1 MRNIEI
7 DFRRLVG
14 ELVRV
19 LRGSRSQPALSRRL
33 GFKTNVVYFWE
44 SGRRHPSIT
53 QVLELAARAG
63 VDLVQAFRCIYPV
76 KAPDWLLCAKS
87 LCDRDIV
94 ARFLSEARGAT
105 PLVHLAEQTGFSRF
119 ALARWIGGDAEP
131 RAWEFLAVVHHS
143 THRLVDFLE
152 PFVRNKPLEAL
163 AAERERVLAARRVAE
178 RFPMSQVLLR
188 CLEFESSRRGEQ
200 VSFAAR
206 LGISSAEEAEMLEL
220 LEATGQ
226 ISRGKHGFKLLRA
239 SPLDMRLHQET
250 APLHR
255 AFWADVARKRA
266 PTSRDGVCAYNV
278 CGVSREG
285 FVELRRLQREY
296 LHKARALI
304 EKSEPVERVALLQVN
319 LVALVDDEAIQSG

>member
-1 MRNIEI
+1 MRNIGI
-7 DFRRLVG
+7 DFQQLVS

-19 LRGSRSQPALSRRL
+19 LRGARSQPALSRRL

-63 VDLVQAFRCIYPV
+63 VDLAQAFRCIYPL
-76 KAPDWLLCAKS
+76 KAPDWLLAARS
-87 LCDRDIV
+87 LQDLDIV

-105 PLVHLAEQTGFSRF
+105 PLVHLAERTGFSRF
-119 ALARWIGGDAEP
+119 ALARWLGGDAEP
-131 RAWEFLAVVHHS
+131 RAWEFFAVVHHS

-152 PFVRNKPLEAL
+152 PFVRNKPLPAL
-163 AAERERVLAARRVAE
+163 EAERERVHAARRVAE

-188 CLEFESSRRGEQ
+188 CLELESSQQGGE

-206 LGISSAEEAEMLEL
+206 LGISVAQEREMLEL

-226 ISRGKHGFKLLRA
+226 ISKGPNGWQLLQA
-239 SPLDMRLHQET
+239 NPLDMRLHQET
-250 APLHR
+250 AHLHR

-266 PTSRDGVCAYNV
+266 PTSLDGLCAYNV

-285 FVELRRLQREY
+285 FAELRRLQRDY
-296 LHKARALI
+296 LQKARALI

-319 LVALVDDEAIQSG
+319 LVALLDDDSAA